1 MHNCI
6 VCGSDNFNKIYDNTL
21 LKCNS
26 CGFILANMSLNDEQL
41 KEIYSENYFKGD
53 EYRDYI
59 ADKFVL
65 QKNFSK
71 RINKIRSSNI
81 SGKKINALEIGCAYG
96 FFGEVFMNNFKNA
109 DYTGIDI
116 AYEAINYGKEV
127 LGLNLKFQDY
137 LTFSAAEKYSHVFMW
152 DVIEHLPRPDLFIEK
167 IFEEIIKGGEL
178 HITTGDIGAMLPK
191 IQKQSWRMIHP
202 PSHLQYF
209 SKKTLSLLLIKNGF
223 EIKEISYQPVYR
235 SVKQIF
241 YSLFLLNKSNKKDIE
256 GMYNKIPEKWFIPL
270 NTFDI
275 MHVIAVKT
283 T

>member
-1 MHNCI
+1 MHKCI
-6 VCGSDNFNKIYDNTL
+6 VCDSDDFNKIYSHTL

-26 CGFILANMSLNDEQL
+26 CGFICANMSLNDEQL
-41 KEIYSENYFKGD
+41 KEIYSANYFKGN

-59 ADKFVL
+59 ADKSVL

-71 RINKIRSSNI
+71 RINRIRINNI
-81 SGKKINALEIGCAYG
+81 TEKKINALEIGCAYG

-109 DYTGIDI
+109 EYTGIDI
-116 AYEAINYGKEV
+116 ATEAIDYGKEV

-137 LTFSAAEKYSHVFMW
+137 LSFSAVEKYSHVFMW

-167 IFEEIIKGGEL
+167 ISGEIILGGEL
-178 HITTGDIGAMLPK
+178 HITTGDIGAILPK
-191 IQKQSWRMIHP
+191 IQKQNWRMIHP

-209 SKKTLSLLLIKNGF
+209 AKKTLSMLLIKNGF

-235 SVKQIF
+235 SAKQIF
-241 YSLFLLNKSNKKDIE
+241 YSLFLLNKSNKKNIE
-256 GMYNKIPEKWFIPL
+256 GIYNKIPEKWFIPL

-275 MHVIAVKT
+275 MHIIAVKE
-283 T
+283 